1 MRPPTEAWLRQE
13 IVRVGKRLS
22 DKDFAPGSSGNISAR
37 LGEGLIL
44 ITPTGVGK
52 GDLRADDIVVVDL
65 DGRKVRGSRTP
76 TSELEMH
83 RAVYAMRPDAR
94 AVVHAHPPIATAFA
108 CAGVPLDKPL
118 ASEFVMSVGSAPLA
132 PYATPGTQEVP
143 ASLGGLV
150 KDHDAVLLA
159 NHGVVTLGPTLFD
172 AFAKMETVEHFARIT
187 LAVRQ
192 LGQEKLLREEE
203 VRKLVEAGVR
213 YSKECQ
219 DCPHA
224 PYASRDEQALARII
238 DEVLKKL

>member
-1 MRPPTEAWLRQE
+1 MPPLIEARLRQE
-13 IVRVGKRLS
+13 IVRVGRRLS

-37 LGEGLIL
+37 LGKGLFI

-52 GDLRADDIVVVDL
+52 GDLEPEDMVVVDL
-65 DGRKVRGSRTP
+65 EGRKVRGNRTP
-76 TSELEMH
+76 TSELQMH
-83 RAVYAMRPDAR
+83 QAVYAMRPDAQ

-143 ASLGGLV
+143 ASLAGLV

-159 NHGVVTLGPTLFD
+159 NHGVVTVGSTLFD

-192 LGQEKLLREEE
+192 LGQEKLLRDED
-203 VRKLVEAGVR
+203 VAKLVAAGEKY
-213 YSKECQ
+213 YSKECRN
-219 DCPHA
+219 CPHA
-224 PYASRDEQALARII
+224 VPYLAKII